1 MHIEGPLQIMNLIFN
16 DWAKNAIGENIL
28 DSYDHRLSKVY
39 IDEDNNVE
47 TRCM

>member
-1 MHIEGPLQIMNLIFN
+1 MNLIFN
-16 DWAKNAIGENIL
+16 DRAKMPFKKNIL
-28 DSYDHRLSKVY
+28 DSNDHELAKVY

>member
-1 MHIEGPLQIMNLIFN
+1 MNLIFN
-16 DWAKNAIGENIL
+16 DRAKNASGENIL
-28 DSYDHRLSKVY
+28 DSNGHELAKVY

>member
-1 MHIEGPLQIMNLIFN
+1 VHIEGPLQIMNLIFN
-16 DWAKNAIGENIL
+16 DWAKIAIGENIL
-28 DSYDHRLSKVY
+28 DSNDHQLVKVH